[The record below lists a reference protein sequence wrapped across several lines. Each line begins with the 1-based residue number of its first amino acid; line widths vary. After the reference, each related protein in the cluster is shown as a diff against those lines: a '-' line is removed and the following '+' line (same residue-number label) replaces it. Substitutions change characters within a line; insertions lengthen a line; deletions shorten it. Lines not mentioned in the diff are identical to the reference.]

1 MADYYF
7 FFPNLSIQVGQSPGD
22 IVQSLQTV
30 LAFDPPGP
38 AWRLRTNPCPHA
50 VVLHPSTRCFRL
62 LSIYPN
68 AHSLGRYC
76 STWNQLATK
85 RLYCIFQLDVFV
97 FCPCALEPDCS
108 VLVFCPC
115 NCTSKRPVDAV
126 LQEIMPFLPTLTSL
140 LI

>member
-76 STWNQLATK
+76 STWNQLLPLSVCTASFSLMSSSSVHVPLSPIAQSSSSAHVTVRPSVRSMLCFK
-85 RLYCIFQLDVFV
+85 RSCH
-97 FCPCALEPDCS
+97 FC
-108 VLVFCPC
+108 
-115 NCTSKRPVDAV
+115 RH
-126 LQEIMPFLPTLTSL
+126 
-140 LI
+140 